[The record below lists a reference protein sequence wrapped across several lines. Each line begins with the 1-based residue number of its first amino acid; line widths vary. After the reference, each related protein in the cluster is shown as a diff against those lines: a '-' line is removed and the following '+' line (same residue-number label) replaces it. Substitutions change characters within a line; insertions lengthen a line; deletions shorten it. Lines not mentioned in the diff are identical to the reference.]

1 MPYSVLWAIEVK
13 NKMPKI
19 IRVKIENS
27 KKVSQAI
34 PGSTI
39 TTPPPYK
46 NPIWADDEPSLLPA
60 TGMVGL
66 VLPERMSGNK
76 AHKIIS
82 QVTTSDPSDRVCTC
96 GSSQSWVNCSSG
108 SNYCG

>member
-1 MPYSVLWAIEVK
+1 MS
-13 NKMPKI
+13 KI
-19 IRVKIENS
+19 IRVKIENLE
-27 KKVSQAI
+27 KVSQVI

-39 TTPPPYK
+39 TTPPPYE

-60 TGMVGL
+60 TEMVGL
-66 VLPERMSGNK
+66 VLPEGMSGNQ

-82 QVTTSDPSDRVCTC
+82 QVTKNDPNDRLCIC
-96 GSSQSWVNCSSG
+96 RSNQAWVNCSSG